1 MPNDAAGIGE
11 RLGSTRRSLAYTVNV
26 SRPYRTAVML
36 GVTLAIALGLP
47 GSPLAKE
54 YRSREVT
61 REFQREH
68 PCPSTGETSGGCPGY
83 RKDHIVPLA
92 CGGPDAVSNLQWQTI
107 AAATAKDRWELRAC
121 GR

>member
-1 MPNDAAGIGE
+1 LLRASKAEPIISTAGRNRRARRAQFDGRLAKSFIVLIAVAAAAGP
-11 RLGSTRRSLAYTVNV
+11 L
-26 SRPYRTAVML
+26 TAR
-36 GVTLAIALGLP
+36 
-47 GSPLAKE
+47 E

-68 PCPSTGETSGGCPGY
+68 PCPSTGWTTGACPGY

-92 CGGPDAVSNLQWQTI
+92 CGGPDTDANLQWQTV
-107 AAATAKDRWELRAC
+107 AAAKTKDRWELRAC